1 MGTETTACVFA
12 TILMTR
18 DLSAAAVVV
27 VDVDVEEEEEEDRHQ
42 GAKAYLKS
50 REKMSV
56 DSNINRAVWTLR
68 TAKSFVSPP
77 RMVARKKRERTTL
90 TVADERRVAENLLLV
105 P

>member
-27 VDVDVEEEEEEDRHQ
+27 VDVDVEEEEDRHQ
-42 GAKAYLKS
+42 GTKAYLKS

-77 RMVARKKRERTTL
+77 RMVARKNKERTTL